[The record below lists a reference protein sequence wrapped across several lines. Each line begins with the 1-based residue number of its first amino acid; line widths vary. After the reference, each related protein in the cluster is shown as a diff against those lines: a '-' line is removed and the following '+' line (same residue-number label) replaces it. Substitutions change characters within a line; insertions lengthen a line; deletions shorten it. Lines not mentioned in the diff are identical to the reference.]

1 MKKLSSM
8 PNHFRTLE
16 LPFRKYVSA
25 DVRSSF
31 FFEMDDSLANATATN
46 FPDELWEHVLLE
58 PLHVARCPT
67 WSEMVRLKNTF
78 WEKNDVV
85 IQVHPSKANYVNFHP
100 FVLHLWKPKH
110 YDYDMSLVRE
120 VTSSIVKERH
130 SSFHSFSSCY
140 LGTRFVAI
148 FGGYRWPTWV
158 EVCREKQRFFGP
170 DCPAIQFN
178 LDPQFDLNGSFL
190 LTLWDATGIN
200 LPPKRLV

>member
-1 MKKLSSM
+1 
-8 PNHFRTLE
+8 
-16 LPFRKYVSA
+16 
-25 DVRSSF
+25 
-31 FFEMDDSLANATATN
+31 
-46 FPDELWEHVLLE
+46 
-58 PLHVARCPT
+58 
-67 WSEMVRLKNTF
+67 
-78 WEKNDVV
+78 
-85 IQVHPSKANYVNFHP
+85 
-100 FVLHLWKPKH
+100 
-110 YDYDMSLVRE
+110 MSLVRD